1 MKLSCRLSRFYY
13 SFNALHATHHFSCER
28 RRRWKVENL
37 ISWIISSWAE
47 ATHSNVIRREFERNC
62 QLAFRSKGHLTSA
75 ISIVSS
81 NPMAARAVWATHLCC
96 VWTSFEW
103 NAVYVFAINSI
114 ASIRFFV
121 LFSANRRRWA
131 PDTNRNLHFVIFA
144 ECEISKDLIGIWRS
158 SLNENQDGENF
169 RHRLHTNCLRCCAPS
184 ASQAIINEWM
194 NEWTRGDAEGSRR
207 DESIWY

>member
-1 MKLSCRLSRFYY
+1 MESRK
-13 SFNALHATHHFSCER
+13 FNFVNYLVVSRGDTFKCDSARIREKIVNWHFDQ
-28 RRRWKVENL
+28 K
-37 ISWIISSWAE
+37 
-47 ATHSNVIRREFERNC
+47 
-62 QLAFRSKGHLTSA
+62 A

-81 NPMAARAVWATHLCC
+81 NSMAARFVWATHLCC

-131 PDTNRNLHFVIFA
+131 PGTNRNLHFVIFA